1 MKLKPLEFDLF
12 RRLEPL
18 QNTRWLVAVS
28 GGRDSVAL
36 LHLLSQIHSRLGV
49 KLAVAHIH
57 HGPTER
63 KQLAARNRAQKFVK
77 NLTAKYGLEFFGETK
92 NLGKPVSQSEES
104 LRKFRLE
111 ALEQIRQ
118 QTQSDFIVFAH
129 HADDLF
135 ETRLLRLIRGT
146 GAEGIRAM
154 KLRSGKKLRPLLGI
168 SREKLHEYADQCGLL
183 SVEDPSNST
192 SGPLRNWLRNEWL
205 SALEAKRPGSKKSL
219 SRSMS
224 LIAEA
229 LANRPNAPAQL
240 AQECI
245 NDGQL
250 DRRVFDALA
259 AREKRAIL
267 AFYLRDL
274 DVNGVSRSHIDEVI
288 KRLDTYQKRLM
299 FKVGPLNWSIN
310 AEQIRAEPLAEKA

>member
-12 RRLEPL
+12 RSLEPL
-18 QNTRWLVAVS
+18 QNTQWVVAVS
-28 GGRDSVAL
+28 GGRDSNAL
-36 LHLLSQIHSRLGV
+36 LHLLMQIYPRLGV
-49 KLAVAHIH
+49 KLLVAHVH
-57 HGPTER
+57 HGDTDR
-63 KQLAARNRAQKFVK
+63 KQLAARDRAQKFVK
-77 NLTAKYGLEFFGETK
+77 KLALEYGLDFFETPSG
-92 NLGKPVSQSEES
+92 LTKPTSQSEES
-104 LRKFRLE
+104 LRKFRMV
-111 ALEQIRQ
+111 ALEQIRSE
-118 QTQSDFIVFAH
+118 TKSDFIVFAH

-135 ETRLLRLIRGT
+135 ETRILRLIRGT

-154 KLRSGKKLRPLLGI
+154 KLRSGKKLRPLLEI
-168 SREKLHEYADQCGLL
+168 TREALHAYAEQCGL
-183 SVEDPSNST
+183 SSIEDPSNST
-192 SGPLRNWLRNEWL
+192 SGPLRNWLRNVWL
-205 SALEAKRPGSKKSL
+205 PLLEEKRPGSKKSL
-219 SRSMS
+219 SRSMA
-224 LIAEA
+224 LVAEA

-240 AQECI
+240 AETCI

-250 DRRVFDALA
+250 DRRVFDSLA

-310 AEQIRAEPLAEKA
+310 AEQIRAEPRLEKA